1 MSLTEDLNR
10 ISICA
15 QPYISC
21 RWGEFGERV
30 AQVAVGNKDERLAA
44 VIGNVCQQ
52 CYEQGIARGKKQA
65 AETLGEL
72 IVKGPCR

>member
-21 RWGEFGERV
+21 RWGEFGKRV
-30 AQVAVGNKDERLAA
+30 AEVVAGKEKEFIAIIVGNT
-44 VIGNVCQQ
+44 CQQ

-65 AETLGEL
+65 AETLGKL